1 MCLWGLKG
9 KLRARVLHILSIFFA
24 HYFEFENT
32 PGGCHISRPFHIYS
46 VHGTVIREPIWTTKQ
61 NWGTHTVEHLHWIV
75 RVYVFGI
82 LIRTGSWSLTWSW
95 SVLDSNTDWI
105 LIRIGSGS
113 GFSRVRRD
121 VYQEGHKGRP
131 QKNVR
136 KIHLLKS
143 WKPGE
148 VSCNWDFF

>member
-1 MCLWGLKG
+1 M
-9 KLRARVLHILSIFFA
+9 LSSGMITPPFFV
-24 HYFEFENT
+24 FPENFT
-32 PGGCHISRPFHIYS
+32 HSFHIYS
-46 VHGTVIREPIWTTKQ
+46 VHGTVSREQIWTTKQ
-61 NWGTHTVEHLHWIV
+61 NWGTHTVEDLHWIV

-131 QKNVR
+131 QKNER
-136 KIHLLKS
+136 KIHLSKS

-148 VSCNWDFF
+148 VSCNWDFFQLYFFLFSIFQSHNS